1 MKKSVLEQKNK
12 FLSHKVGN
20 LEDDIRK
27 FKQTYLRLWWE
38 TGTGFPCLSKT
49 YNKTEQK
56 KIENELSGFVDEVSV
71 KLKDYSPEKDK
82 QKIWLEDFITGL
94 KKSGK
99 QILELSDVYLDTI
112 FNEGFINSTR
122 MFIENVKKFDPSIK
136 IEDIY
141 QALRNV
147 WIMNSLQIYL
157 NLDIK
162 HSDAIFAYSMI
173 YPYTDNLL
181 DDESESMEGKLSLS
195 RNLKDW
201 LEGRDSPYRNQQE
214 EKIFKLTKI
223 IEKQYARDLYPD
235 VYRSLLAIY
244 NAQIKSLLQQ
254 KKHSLPYET
263 DILDISFEK
272 GGTSVLAD
280 GYLVNGNLE
289 NSQAEFCF
297 GFGVFLQLADD
308 IQDVAVDEESSHMT
322 IFSQTAGKYNLD
334 KLANKLFNYI
344 SRVADLKLDN
354 QTLNIK
360 ILKELILRNCY
371 YLVMESIGKNRKYYS
386 QEYVEKIQS
395 HFPVRFFYLKKLR
408 KKLNDKFLYNRE
420 YVVDLDLI
428 STILLTIASRTVSG
442 R

>member
-1 MKKSVLEQKNK
+1 
-12 FLSHKVGN
+12 
-20 LEDDIRK
+20 
-27 FKQTYLRLWWE
+27 
-38 TGTGFPCLSKT
+38 
-49 YNKTEQK
+49 
-56 KIENELSGFVDEVSV
+56 
-71 KLKDYSPEKDK
+71 
-82 QKIWLEDFITGL
+82 
-94 KKSGK
+94 
-99 QILELSDVYLDTI
+99 VYLDTI

-223 IEKQYARDLYPD
+223 IEKQYAKDLYPD

-354 QTLNIK
+354 QASNIK

-408 KKLNDKFLYNRE
+408 KKLNNKFLDNRE
-420 YVVDLDLI
+420 YVVDLNLI
-428 STILLTIASRTVSG
+428 STILLTIASRTVSE

>member
-12 FLSHKVGN
+12 YLSHKVEN
-20 LEDDIRK
+20 LEDEICK

-38 TGTGFPCLSKT
+38 TGTNFPKFSKT
-49 YNKTEQK
+49 YTKTEQK

-71 KLKDYSPEKDK
+71 KLKDYSPEENK

-99 QILELSDVYLDTI
+99 QILKLSDVYLDSI
-112 FNEGFINSTR
+112 FNEDFIDSTR
-122 MFIENVKKFDPSIK
+122 MFVENVKKFDPSLK
-136 IEDIY
+136 IENIY

-162 HSDAIFAYSMI
+162 HSDVIFAYSMI
-173 YPYTDNLL
+173 YPYTDNFL
-181 DDESESMEGKLSLS
+181 DDVSESMEKKLSLN

-201 LEGRDSPYRNQQE
+201 LEGRYSSYRNPQE
-214 EKIFKLTKI
+214 EKIFKLIKI
-223 IEKQYARDLYPD
+223 IEKQYDRDVFPD
-235 VYRSLLAIY
+235 VYKSLLAIY

-254 KKHSLPYET
+254 RKHSLPYES

-280 GYLVNGNLE
+280 GFLVYGHLE

-297 GFGVFLQLADD
+297 GFGVILQLSDD
-308 IQDVAVDEESSHMT
+308 IQDITTDEESNHMT
-322 IFSQTAGKYNLD
+322 IFSQTAGKYDLD
-334 KLANKLFNYI
+334 KLANKLFNFI
-344 SRVADLKLDN
+344 SRAVDLKMDK
-354 QTLNIK
+354 QTSNRK
-360 ILKELILRNCY
+360 RLKELILRNCC
-371 YLVMESIGKNRKYYS
+371 YLVMEAIGKNRKYYNK
-386 QEYVEKIQS
+386 EYVEKIQR
-395 HFPVRFFYLKKLR
+395 HFPFRFSYLKKLR
-408 KKLNDKFLYNRE
+408 KKLKEKFLENRE

-428 STILLTIASRTVSG
+428 SAILLTITSRTISG